1 MATHWQTYRGGPTKP
16 WHKVVCISIDRNCA
30 ITLNRQAQ
38 AMLNYA
44 EAVKL
49 LFDEKD
55 SIIGLLPSSPRD
67 PEAFS
72 LQTKNLTNR
81 VIYAT
86 PFCRHFRISVDRTER
101 FVDPELDNE
110 GILRLDLKRTR
121 NVSVRKRRG
130 HAAGAG

>member
-16 WHKVVCISIDRNCA
+16 PDKVVCISINRFCA

-38 AMLNYA
+38 AMLNNA

-49 LFDEKD
+49 LFDEKE
-55 SIIGLLPSSPRD
+55 SIIGVLPSNVRD
-67 PEAFS
+67 PEAFP
-72 LQTKNLTNR
+72 LQTKNSTNR

-86 PFCRHFRISVDRTER
+86 PFCRHFRISVDHTER

-121 NVSVRKRRG
+121 YVGLRKSRG
-130 HAAGAG
+130 R